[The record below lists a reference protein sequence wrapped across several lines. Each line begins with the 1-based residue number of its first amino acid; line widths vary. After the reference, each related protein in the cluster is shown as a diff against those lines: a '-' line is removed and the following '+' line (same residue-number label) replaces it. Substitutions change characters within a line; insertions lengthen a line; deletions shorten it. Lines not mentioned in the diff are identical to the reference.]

1 MPSKNSA
8 KITFFYLLS
17 LFGLVFTAL
26 TTGMI
31 LFQIIN
37 KLIPDVI
44 NYSGRFSARQ
54 LRFAISAV
62 IVASPVYYWMTSLI
76 QKSLKKGELDQESQ
90 LRKWMTYIIIF
101 VSAIVIIISLIG
113 VINNYLSGDLTS
125 KIVLKLLTT
134 ILISGIVLSYYLY
147 NIKRDNFKKNTVV
160 KIYFW
165 SSLALVLIILVSGFL
180 IADSPAKVRNMK
192 YDAEI
197 IRDFNTI
204 SHEINSYNIRNSKLP
219 EDLEELENNTEFI
232 KISNYIKNEETRE
245 VYEYKVIND
254 TEYELCATFRE
265 SNLDDN
271 QDRDYMYEEWPHEK
285 GNKCFK
291 KKVNKVN
298 IQNGLIKPLEMK
310 ALEIR

>member
-1 MPSKNSA
+1 MSSKNSA

-26 TTGMI
+26 TSGMI
-31 LFQIIN
+31 LFQVIN

-44 NYSGRFSARQ
+44 NYSSRFSAEQ

-76 QKSLKKGELDQESQ
+76 QKSLKKGELDKDSQ
-90 LRKWMTYIIIF
+90 LRKWMTYVIIL
-101 VSAIVIIISLIG
+101 VSAIVIIVSLIG

-125 KIVLKLLTT
+125 KIALKLLTT
-134 ILISGIVLSYYLY
+134 IIISGAVLSYYLY
-147 NIKRDNFKKNTVV
+147 NIKRENFKKDIVV

-165 SSLALVLIILVSGFL
+165 SSLALVLAILISGFL
-180 IADSPAKVRNMK
+180 VADSPAKVRNMK
-192 YDAEI
+192 YDSEI

-204 SHEINSYNIRNSKLP
+204 SHEINNYHTRNDKLP
-219 EDLEELENNTEFI
+219 KDLEMLENDAEFI
-232 KISNYIKNEETRE
+232 KISNYIKNEETRK
-245 VYEYKVIND
+245 VYEYQVIND

-271 QDRDYMYEEWPHEK
+271 QDGDYMYEEWPHEK
-285 GNKCFK
+285 GNKCFQ
-291 KKVNKVN
+291 KKVHVVN
-298 IQNGLIKPLEMK
+298 ELEPMIRP
-310 ALEIR
+310 LEIR